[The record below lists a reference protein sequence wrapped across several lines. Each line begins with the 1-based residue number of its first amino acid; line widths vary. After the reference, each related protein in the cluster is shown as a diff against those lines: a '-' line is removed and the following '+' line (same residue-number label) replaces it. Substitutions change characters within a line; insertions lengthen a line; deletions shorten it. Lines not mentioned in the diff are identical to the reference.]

1 MEMIKNIFSLILMN
15 DKGMLEMNKV
25 DCKKLPFYF
34 IGTNVILPLL
44 MNIIF
49 YFCRKLDFA
58 YIQSCLYFIFWNII
72 INSVLLGAL
81 FLIFYIKK
89 GNYINLLLHAV
100 VFMNLIQP
108 VMVLLGFF
116 TNNIIINLFF
126 IAYHVIFIMKY
137 ISINNQELERKKI
150 QIYTFI
156 SCFILFIFLCLTENL
171 YMLF

>member
-1 MEMIKNIFSLILMN
+1 MN

-34 IGTNVILPLL
+34 IGTNIILPLF

-89 GNYINLLLHAV
+89 DLL
-100 VFMNLIQP
+100 
-108 VMVLLGFF
+108 
-116 TNNIIINLFF
+116 
-126 IAYHVIFIMKY
+126 
-137 ISINNQELERKKI
+137 
-150 QIYTFI
+150 
-156 SCFILFIFLCLTENL
+156 
-171 YMLF
+171 